1 MAKVASD
8 KTDIIRA
15 IPMACADEDTAVE
28 FLEDMR
34 WEGESSCPPL
44 WRS

>member
-34 WEGESSCPPL
+34 WGAFVPPL